1 MHRFSLNLHWLVG
14 LALTASLSLEA
25 NGQAGVW
32 VFDGWPQDKN
42 GYFAG
47 QTEVLVDGA
56 RVRITEWPQ
65 DEEDR
70 SLTLV
75 TYHLGTRVVKIFPWN
90 GERVALVFEADA
102 PLPAPQ
108 HDEAG
113 KLLPPAP
120 FPALGQEGEL
130 PCGDGCIYHIRNAS
144 FTALDQAMLS
154 PGGVMADAFVPD
166 PALELLTQ
174 QEFMNRHNLTPDQ
187 LELWGGANRP

>member
-65 DEEDR
+65 DEEDL

-108 HDEAG
+108 HDKAG

-144 FTALDQAMLS
+144 FTALDQAILS

-187 LELWGGANRP
+187 LELWGVANRP

>member
-56 RVRITEWPQ
+56 RVRVTEWPQ
-65 DEEDR
+65 DEEDL

-144 FTALDQAMLS
+144 FTALDQAILS

-166 PALELLTQ
+166 PVLELLTQ
-174 QEFMNRHNLTPDQ
+174 QEFMNRHNLTPDE
-187 LELWGGANRP
+187 LELWGVANRP